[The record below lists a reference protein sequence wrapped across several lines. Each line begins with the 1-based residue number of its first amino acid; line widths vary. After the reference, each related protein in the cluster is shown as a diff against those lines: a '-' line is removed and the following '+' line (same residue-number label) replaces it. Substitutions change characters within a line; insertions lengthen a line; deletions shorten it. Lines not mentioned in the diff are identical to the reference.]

1 MSVRFKAK
9 FKSYAGADLI
19 LEKGEATFCIKYLP
33 FHSAKK
39 LVNISEDTVY
49 LSGKSTLTKD
59 HGYWK
64 KRYAVASSKATELPI
79 EKHSLKHSIYH
90 GFDTRETC

>member
-19 LEKGEATFCIKYLP
+19 LEKGEATVCIKYLP

-49 LSGKSTLTKD
+49 LSGKRALLQRTMAIGKTIRRS
-59 HGYWK
+59 
-64 KRYAVASSKATELPI
+64 EQ
-79 EKHSLKHSIYH
+79 
-90 GFDTRETC
+90 